1 MRGWCMRACVLVH
14 VCCVGGGRVHT
25 GMHDPTRRI
34 LLGYL
39 EQRVPHVEPLE
50 SIDQDH
56 TV

>member
-1 MRGWCMRACVLVH
+1 MRGWCVRACVLVY
-14 VCCVGGGRVHT
+14 VCCVWGERVHT
-25 GMHDPTRRI
+25 GTHNATRRI